1 MGQIDC
7 GSETSIASPCTRV
20 CIVDPA
26 LKLCVGCGRTLDEIA
41 GWIDRDNSWRAR
53 VIAQLPARLAA
64 IRGRPARAAVQA

>member
-7 GSETSIASPCTRV
+7 GSETSIASPCSRI

-41 GWIDRDNSWRAR
+41 GWIDHDNAWRAS

-64 IRGRPARAAVQA
+64 VRSRSARAAVPA

>member
-7 GSETSIASPCTRV
+7 SGEAGIASPCTRV
-20 CIVDPA
+20 CIVDSA

-41 GWIDRDNSWRAR
+41 GWIDRDDTWRAR

-64 IRGRPARAAVQA
+64 VRGGPARTVQA